1 MNHDQSDMQVGFTKG
16 MTPTMA
22 ALLLSEADNDAR
34 TQKKPLYL
42 ATLDAK
48 KAFDVVDHTI
58 LLNNIYEQGIN
69 KKLWMIIKDLYSG
82 LSAKIKW
89 KNQMEDSFQILQG
102 VRQGGILSTHFLKYM
117 SMVFW

>member
-58 LLNNIYEQGIN
+58 PLNNIYEQGIN
-69 KKLWMIIKDLYSG
+69 KKL
-82 LSAKIKW
+82 
-89 KNQMEDSFQILQG
+89 
-102 VRQGGILSTHFLKYM
+102 
-117 SMVFW
+117 